1 MKKTPFISIFALLL
15 VIVIAFTGCET
26 TISLESENTTDAV
39 TTDVITTVVEVTD
52 GSGEVVAT
60 ENHTVI
66 VTNQNSEKP
75 TKGNSYVVK
84 VTDKKGQVV
93 STEIATLSKD
103 EVSKGDDFFNNAPI
117 TNNKPAVGT
126 DKVTSGKTTTEKS
139 QINKPET
146 NNHQNDKPASDK
158 TTEKVT
164 ENTQASSE
172 KDDEKI
178 LNSNKFVI
186 SGRIV
191 SGGKTSP
198 FKVAMDGQMYAMVL
212 GFDSTNVGF
221 IMGDATVYMLLSSEK
236 TYLAIPQELLL
247 ENDTDGSMEDIING
261 DFGTVSKKE
270 VGRTKE
276 KIDGVKYTVVEYEDG
291 TLNYFVGKTL
301 IKTESSDGS
310 VLYYDE
316 ISSDVSA
323 AYFVPPAD
331 YTEDELTVENLNK
344 YTSIVEAKAE

>member
-26 TISLESENTTDAV
+26 TISLEPENTTDVV

-84 VTDKKGQVV
+84 VTDNKGQVV

-103 EVSKGDDFFNNAPI
+103 EVSKGDDFFNNAPVV
-117 TNNKPAVGT
+117 NNKPTNST
-126 DKVTSGKTTTEKS
+126 DKVTSGKTTTEKT
-139 QINKPET
+139 QANKP
-146 NNHQNDKPASDK
+146 QNDKPTSDK
-158 TTEKVT
+158 LTET
-164 ENTQASSE
+164 ENSQVTTGRN
-172 KDDEKI
+172 DEEI

-198 FKVAMDGQMYAMVL
+198 FKVAMDGQMYTLVL
-212 GFDSTNVGF
+212 GFDNTNLGF
-221 IMGDATVYMLLSSEK
+221 IMGDAMVYMLLSSEK
-236 TYLAIPQELLL
+236 SYLAIPQEFLL
-247 ENDTDGSMEDIING
+247 ENDTDGSMQDIVNG
-261 DFGTVSKKE
+261 DFGTIAKKE

-291 TLNYFVGKTL
+291 TLNYFIDKTL

-310 VLYYDE
+310 VIYYDE

-344 YTSIVEAKAE
+344 YTSVVEAKAE